1 MDKKDIKAGDFT
13 RTSLLNFTFRV
24 KDADPGDFIALD
36 ESKCNGCG
44 DCSLVCSVSLWAVK
58 DKARLSE
65 KYKDL
70 CLECAACYEVCEP
83 GAIDFSYPK
92 GGSGIIIKHG

>member
-1 MDKKDIKAGDFT
+1 MDSQDSRTGDFT
-13 RTSLLNFTFRV
+13 KTRLLSLTFRV
-24 KDADPGDFIALD
+24 KDADPGDFITYD

-44 DCSLVCSVSLWAVK
+44 GCSLVCSANLWAVK

-70 CLECAACYEVCEP
+70 CLECAACYEICEP
-83 GAIDFSYPK
+83 GAIHFRYPA
-92 GGSGIIIKHG
+92 GGTGIIIRHG